1 MEEGMWYVE
10 VRVVWVPKQL
20 TFPRE
25 SKKLTLSHGKK
36 NKQILSMF
44 FS

>member
-1 MEEGMWYVE
+1 MEERMWYEEVGVE

-20 TFPRE
+20 TFTRE

-36 NKQILSMF
+36 TSKS
-44 FS
+44 